1 MSIAATYLQDIRVEY
16 PSDLDQFELRRST
29 FGLVTAVLAMTKS
42 AKSIVSPDLIK
53 KAKTSNGLNLDIP
66 VMKKGVVT
74 ILNVRS
80 CTIAGGNSNSD
91 LIRVVWKTLR
101 ADIFMVPSQYDKNMI
116 SYKHDLSK
124 KIADIVEAFLI
135 NVETDL
141 DTALNANKNLVYN
154 STMIGAGS
162 DYTLAGSAIQVPVA
176 KQQFF
181 FNDIEPIN
189 FADEFGST
197 SIKILASPPVM
208 GVVNLWGN
216 QGAGNQMNSVFQ
228 FPGKDFTYSNRIT
241 NGAGK
246 KATGYFMPD
255 GSVGLITR
263 IDPDARRG
271 SKAGDGTEW
280 MEETLPGLPWT
291 VGIQYK
297 SKCSDQSLLDA
308 GLAHLTSTLT
318 ENWQISFDFGI
329 IMPYNSDTATKPG
342 AIRKFEFVP

>member
-16 PSDLDQFELRRST
+16 PSDLDKFELRQST
-29 FGLVTAVLAMTKS
+29 FGLVTAVLAMTASPKS
-42 AKSIVSPDLIK
+42 VVSPDLIK

-74 ILNVRS
+74 ISNVRS
-80 CTIAGGNSNSD
+80 CTIAGGNSDSD

-124 KIADIVEAFLI
+124 KISEIVEAFLI

-141 DTALNANKNLVYN
+141 DTALNANKSLIYN
-154 STMIGAGS
+154 STMIGT
-162 DYTLAGSAIQVPVA
+162 DYALTGAAIQVPVA

-181 FNDIEPIN
+181 FNDVEPIN
-189 FADEFGST
+189 FSDDFAST
-197 SIKILASPPVM
+197 TVRVLASPSVM
-208 GVVNLWGN
+208 SVVNLWGN

-228 FPGKDFTYSNRIT
+228 FPGKQFTYSNRIT
-241 NGAGK
+241 VGVGK
-246 KATGYFMPD
+246 RATGYFMPE
-255 GSVGLITR
+255 GTVGLITR

-329 IMPYNSDTATKPG
+329 IMPYNSNTATKPG